1 MGKPRRDQHEEAAVV
16 KKSLAY
22 LRQHHVGL
30 LALFL
35 ALSGTAYAATLP
47 SNSVGTRQ
55 LKDNAVTSAK
65 VKNRSLQSRDFKA
78 GQLPRGRRG
87 ETGPRGPAGATGATG
102 ARGPQGPQGA
112 AGRNGATNVTVR
124 NSVAVTIATMTT
136 QSATAECAAG
146 ERAVGGGGV
155 TGSDNATLTDSHPI
169 GTATSPS
176 GWQVTYRNLTTNADT
191 ISATVVCAAP

>member
-1 MGKPRRDQHEEAAVV
+1 MV

-47 SNSVGTRQ
+47 SNVVGTRQ

-65 VKNRSLQSRDFKA
+65 VKNRSLLSRDFKA

-87 ETGPRGPAGATGATG
+87 ATGPRGPAGATGATG
-102 ARGPQGPQGA
+102 ARGPQGSQGA

-124 NSVAVTIATMTT
+124 NSAAVTIATPYHPV
-136 QSATAECAAG
+136 
-146 ERAVGGGGV
+146 RDRGV
-155 TGSDNATLTDSHPI
+155 RRG
-169 GTATSPS
+169 
-176 GWQVTYRNLTTNADT
+176 
-191 ISATVVCAAP
+191 

>member
-1 MGKPRRDQHEEAAVV
+1 VV

-22 LRQHHVGL
+22 LRQHHIGL

-35 ALSGTAYAATLP
+35 ALSGTAYAAALP
-47 SNSVGTRQ
+47 GNSVGTRQ
-55 LKDNAVTSAK
+55 LKNDAVTSAK
-65 VKNRSLQSRDFKA
+65 VKSRSLLRQDFKA

-87 ETGPRGPAGATGATG
+87 ATGPRGPAGATGPEG
-102 ARGPQGPQGA
+102 RQGPQGV
-112 AGRNGATNVTVR
+112 AGRNGATSATVR
-124 NSVAVTIATMTT
+124 NSASVAIAAGTT

-155 TGSDNATLTDSHPI
+155 TGSANATLTDSHPT
-169 GTATSPS
+169 GSPTSPS
-176 GWQVTYRNLTTNADT
+176 GWQASYRNLTATADT

>member
-1 MGKPRRDQHEEAAVV
+1 VG

-47 SNSVGTRQ
+47 SNIVGTRQ
-55 LKDNAVTSAK
+55 LKNSAVTSAK
-65 VKNRSLQSRDFKA
+65 VKNRSLLSRDFKA
-78 GQLPRGRRG
+78 GQLPRGRQG
-87 ETGPRGPAGATGATG
+87 ATGPTGPRGRTGATG
-102 ARGPQGPQGA
+102 SRGPQGPQGPQGV

-124 NSVAVTIATMTT
+124 NSTSVAIAAGAT

-155 TGSDNATLTDSHPI
+155 ATSDNATLTDSLPT
-169 GTATSPS
+169 GSGTSPS
-176 GWQVTYRNLTTNADT
+176 GWQVSYRNLTMMPDT